1 MTVPD
6 FVPDAA
12 LVRDWVKA
20 ERWQEIADALGRASD
35 PDAAPAVELTLA
47 AYKAHTR
54 LGNADAAEAWL
65 DLALEQLP
73 GNSTLQR
80 DKGVLHQKRQEWDAA
95 AQRFRNACEARPDV
109 ASYHGALG
117 VALSQ
122 GGDHAGAVQ
131 ALRAALAIDESQR
144 GWWVRLAR
152 ALVHLNELTD
162 AVIAYG
168 RALALQDD
176 LATRSA
182 RDELMR
188 QIRLGSRA
196 ASAAYYDA
204 IFADSPKYQQSG
216 LDSDYAPVW
225 RRVVDALRELGAQ
238 SVLDLGCGPGQFAEF
253 FAANG
258 GDGKYA
264 GVDFSGVAVARA
276 RQRCPQF
283 VFEKRELPL
292 VDLAALPAFDSVVCT
307 EVLEHVERDREILAA
322 LPEGT
327 RIVASVPN
335 FDAMGHL
342 RVFRS
347 EAEVRE
353 RYGTLV
359 DGLQVDGIALSAN
372 NTLWLLTGRR
382 SAQALAAEAATGPAA
397 VGFVDLTATAVES
410 VLWSDGARYVE
421 DFLPLFGLPFVP
433 VAESVGLDE
442 PHVALRHDVDWS
454 IESALAMAALEHQVG
469 VRSSYYLLH
478 PDGDITPSNYF
489 GRIENG
495 ELVIDP
501 RLFDAASRLLDLG
514 HEVGLHNDLITLA
527 LATRRQPGEFLEQI
541 VEAFTARGIPLRG
554 SVAHGSRTCRALGYM
569 NYQIFEEFRDAPVAP
584 DYRDRPELFE
594 HFVEPQVERDGHA
607 VPKFALAMAD
617 FGLSYEANFVPRD
630 VYVYDSSA
638 RWSIWQGDVPKRF
651 ERFDSW
657 SDVSAALQAALWK
670 KPPRAAVQCLVHACH
685 WSAQVHLQPQALS
698 AVRKHRNQRFAA
710 RARDAMFERLGSF
723 GNVLAMHS
731 SPRFD
736 GYDREYAGKRQL
748 YQVTSTVL
756 RFTDALIAGLASTCR
771 DVLEVGCGQ
780 GDFLALVQQRL
791 RDANPHAAVRAL
803 GVDGSAAAIV
813 ACATR
818 YPQAQWIVDEIEH
831 FLATH
836 DETVR
841 ADDGMP
847 RRHDLVLDK
856 TGAIFI
862 ESFEE
867 ARLYF
872 ERLHAVMSADALYV
886 YVASR
891 SYYEEILCKR
901 TFAAWPKDWLTL
913 AAEVFEPV
921 WADDDPDPQG
931 RGYLKRVFRKVGA
944 G

>member
-1 MTVPD
+1 MA
-6 FVPDAA
+6 DAA
-12 LVRDWVKA
+12 QLRDWLKA
-20 ERWQEIADALGRASD
+20 ERWQEIADALGGA
-35 PDAAPAVELTLA
+35 PDAGAPPAVDLTLA
-47 AYKAHTR
+47 AYKAQTR
-54 LGNADAAEAWL
+54 LGNAEAAEAWL

-80 DKGVLHQKRQEWDAA
+80 DKGVLHQKRREWDAA
-95 AQRFRNACEARPDV
+95 VRRFRNACAARPDV

-117 VALSQ
+117 VALVQS
-122 GGDHAGAVQ
+122 GDHAGAVES
-131 ALRAALAIDESQR
+131 LRAALALDESQR
-144 GWWVRLAR
+144 GWWLRLAR
-152 ALVHLNELTD
+152 ALVHVDELTD
-162 AVIAYG
+162 AVAAYG

-176 LATRSA
+176 PPTRSA

-196 ASAAYYDA
+196 ASEAYYDA

-216 LDSDYAPVW
+216 LESDYVPVW
-225 RRVVDALRELGAQ
+225 RRVVTALHAMGAK

-253 FAANG
+253 LVEHG
-258 GDGKYA
+258 GALQYA
-264 GVDFSGVAVARA
+264 GVDFSGVAIARA
-276 RQRCPQF
+276 RQRCPRF
-283 VFEKRELPL
+283 VFEKKELPL
-292 VDLAALPAFDSVVCT
+292 SDFGALPSFDSVVCT

-322 LPEGT
+322 LPAGT
-327 RIVASVPN
+327 GIVASVPN
-335 FDAMGHL
+335 FDAMGHV
-342 RVFRS
+342 RVFRD
-347 EAEVRE
+347 EAQVRE
-353 RYGTLV
+353 RYAAIV
-359 DGLQVDGIALSAN
+359 DELQVEGIALSAS
-372 NTLWLLTGRR
+372 NTLWLMTGRR
-382 SAQALAAEAATGPAA
+382 SAHALAADA
-397 VGFVDLTATAVES
+397 VNVRSSLGLVDLTQVAVES
-410 VLWSDGARYVE
+410 VLWSDGTRYIE
-421 DFLPLFGLPFVP
+421 DFLPSFGLPFVP

-454 IESALAMAALEHQVG
+454 IESALAMASLENQLG
-469 VRSSYYLLH
+469 VRASYYLLH
-478 PDGDITPSNYF
+478 PDGDITARNYF
-489 GRIENG
+489 GRVENG
-495 ELVIDP
+495 ELVIEP
-501 RLFDAASRLLDLG
+501 GLFDAASRLLDLG

-527 LATRRQPGEFLEQI
+527 LASRRQPGEFLEQI
-541 VEAFTARGIPLRG
+541 MEAFTRRGIPLRG
-554 SVAHGSRTCRALGYM
+554 SVAHGSRTCRELGYM

-594 HFVEPQVERDGHA
+594 RFAQPRVERDGHA
-607 VPKFALAMAD
+607 IAKFGLAMAD

-630 VYVYDSSA
+630 IYVYDSSA
-638 RWSIWQGDVPKRF
+638 RWSIWQGDQPTRF
-651 ERFDSW
+651 ERFDPR
-657 SDVSAALQAALWK
+657 DEVRAALQAALRR

-710 RARDAMFERLGSF
+710 RARDAMFERLESF
-723 GNVLAMHS
+723 DNVLATRG

-736 GYDREYAGKRQL
+736 GYDREYAGAHQL

-756 RFTDALIAGLASTCR
+756 RFTDALVAGPASACR

-791 RDANPHAAVRAL
+791 GDADPQRAVRAL

-813 ACATR
+813 ACAAR
-818 YPQAQWIVDEIEH
+818 YPRAQWIVDELEH
-831 FLATH
+831 FLAAH

-841 ADDGMP
+841 EDDGAP

-862 ESFEE
+862 ESFDE

-872 ERLHAVMSADALYV
+872 ERLRAVMAEGGLYV

-891 SYYEEILCKR
+891 HYYDEILCKR
-901 TFAAWPKDWLTL
+901 TYAAWPKDWLSL
-913 AAEVFEPV
+913 AAEHFERV

-931 RGYLKRVFRKVGA
+931 RGYLKRVFRKAGA